1 MEWLEP
7 MPLWATLVLGYGV
20 GAVVKDVITF
30 VVLAVKNA

>member
-1 MEWLEP
+1 
-7 MPLWATLVLGYGV
+7 VLGYGV